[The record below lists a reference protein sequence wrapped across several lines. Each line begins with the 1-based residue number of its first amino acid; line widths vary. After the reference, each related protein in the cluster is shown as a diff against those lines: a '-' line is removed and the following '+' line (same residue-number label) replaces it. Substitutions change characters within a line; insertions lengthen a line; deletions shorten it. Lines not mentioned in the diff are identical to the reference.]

1 MNTNTTHNFAANSSF
16 LAISCITTL
25 IACTI
30 ATAAHGQ
37 RATRILEDAGILGA
51 TVPATSVDPLSIEM
65 LQNSAVRTTRKH
77 FPRVTSKQGTTSVV
91 RNQVVG
97 KPNQQALGR
106 YAEAL
111 IAEGSDG
118 WKPVKKPNAPQNDL
132 YRFKD
137 GKLEGM
143 QVKLHK
149 DYKFATYLKDLEKD
163 HLAEYFAV
171 ADDHVDQ
178 LKGDLLAKAKALRAE
193 GLVDEAAKLEKHASR
208 IVKIGATHAQIEKKF
223 IMASLR
229 GLCTSAAAT
238 AAFAAGT
245 TILIDL
251 AMLGFESM
259 DGSLSGSVIEDRI
272 VEASIKAGATGAV
285 TAVAVF
291 CGATPVGWVV
301 VVGGAAAYITTEVA
315 IYSVKEAFHTPV
327 VSEDAI
333 PYLLSGWKETSWQKK

>member
-1 MNTNTTHNFAANSSF
+1 MQHLPHISAPSFALSILTPCLVFGSS
-16 LAISCITTL
+16 AHAQS
-25 IACTI
+25 
-30 ATAAHGQ
+30 TASLLRRTGVIGSTA
-37 RATRILEDAGILGA
+37 
-51 TVPATSVDPLSIEM
+51 PAAAVDPLTIKT
-65 LQNSAVRTTRKH
+65 LQNPAVQATLKH
-77 FPRVTSKQGTTSVV
+77 LPNHAARNGVTPTVQTQALG
-91 RNQVVG
+91 R
-97 KPNQQALGR
+97 PNQQALGR

-149 DYKFATYLKDLEKD
+149 DYKFATYLKDIEKD

-259 DGSLSGSVIEDRI
+259 DGSLSGVEIEDRI
-272 VEASIKAGATGAV
+272 VEASLKAGATGTV

-333 PYLLSGWKETSWQKK
+333 PYVLSGWRETSWR